1 MRAAI
6 ASKDFAT
13 RKKLVRGWLRASG
26 ESDFRVQLDHGIS
39 AVWAE
44 GRPQPHRILAAPF
57 SIASWPIGTA
67 HRSAAP
73 WYVLSY
79 APIISYGIQPV
90 TVCTQIQERSATL
103 PKDAAGQGSTVR
115 HVVRHGSDPCPELL
129 PSQSARGGAGW
140 FLRLP
145 LAVWGLK
152 EGRIVSTQSLPWPE
166 FAAFNVGP
174 IPIPLTTCRQK
185 GADAPAARGLHEDV
199 PGVLQAAVARRPGSV
214 LELAGEVTL
223 NYGHHTAEPSPLLF

>member
-1 MRAAI
+1 VRAAI

-57 SIASWPIGTA
+57 SFASWPIGTA

-79 APIISYGIQPV
+79 AAYNLLWDPACDRMYPDTGAFGHAAQGCGRPGQHGQTCGQARLGSLPRAPAFAKRPWRRWVVLETPSGRMGVKRGQDSEHPV
-90 TVCTQIQERSATL
+90 TA
-103 PKDAAGQGSTVR
+103 
-115 HVVRHGSDPCPELL
+115 
-129 PSQSARGGAGW
+129 
-140 FLRLP
+140 
-145 LAVWGLK
+145 LA
-152 EGRIVSTQSLPWPE
+152 
-166 FAAFNVGP
+166 
-174 IPIPLTTCRQK
+174 
-185 GADAPAARGLHEDV
+185 
-199 PGVLQAAVARRPGSV
+199 
-214 LELAGEVTL
+214 
-223 NYGHHTAEPSPLLF
+223 